1 MSVSRKEFIGL
12 LGAGTGAMLLPS
24 IGFANPG
31 SGKIS
36 YKDLLPLPL
45 NKKTIISYR
54 YFLPWAPEW
63 GDQKMADTRLEEL
76 VAFGHQAGISSFQFY
91 VNTPKSSYYI
101 LPPNAESQAEWIKW
115 MHDVVAPRI
124 RQEGFGL
131 ELNFQQLLGANTG
144 NTDVRPL
151 YRWKQY
157 MVDSNGETSKGTPC
171 PEDKLY
177 REDISKMLRDWSG
190 LKPDILWID
199 DDFRLHNHS
208 TRGMFCYC
216 PGHLNKF
223 ATLTGTYYTREALL
237 KEVLQPGK
245 PSSLRNKWLD
255 FLGSYMADFAKWIA
269 NEIHSV
275 SPDTRVAL
283 MTSGTDIHSLEGRDW
298 KNVLGNFAG
307 KHKPLIRPTFGLY
320 TGTGSS
326 PKALSSGLKDIISQ
340 VQVVEQSL
348 GENNCDFAPEL
359 ENTRYT
365 SWSKSSAHSTH
376 SLIMGQLMGL
386 PMITVAV
393 NDLDG
398 SPLSEEPGL
407 VPLFRNARPRME
419 AIADLMLKL
428 WPIQGIVSLSDKDV
442 ARMTQL
448 GNKAS
453 YGDMAPS
460 AKFENPIFDMG
471 IPFNY
476 MTAVDATKSEYPVLL
491 EASSIW
497 IANDEELKKI
507 LSRSAF
513 VTSGAARMIID
524 RGFGSLL
531 GIEIGEHHNNVIQ
544 SEEYEVDV
552 LPNVDKIR
560 VPHRGADWD
569 EIQIKDTSAKV
580 ASYFLDF
587 LGQKFIGTVVYKNNL
602 GGRVVIYAQNSDM
615 QSGLFGSHAR
625 MRWLHGVLSWLSDG
639 NYQALPI
646 LPHHG
651 ISLLKKKNGSTFM
664 YSFCNL
670 GTDVLTEFKLR
681 WKNADDV
688 KSIKMLQREG
698 SWKTVSFT
706 IDKDKKDM
714 NPIIKFDCDLGV
726 MQWLVLVVRSV

>member
-12 LGAGTGAMLLPS
+12 LGAGVGTALLPAVAL
-24 IGFANPG
+24 ANPVY
-31 SGKIS
+31 GKNGNEG
-36 YKDLLPLPL
+36 LLPLPQ
-45 NKKTIISYR
+45 NRKTFISYR

-63 GDQKMADTRLEEL
+63 GDQKMADARLEEL
-76 VAFGHQAGISSFQFY
+76 VTFGHEAGINSFQFY
-91 VNTPKSSYYI
+91 VNTPMSSYYI
-101 LPPNAESQAEWIKW
+101 LPPDAESQTGWVKW
-115 MHDVVAPRI
+115 MREIVAPRI
-124 RQEGFGL
+124 RKEGFSL
-131 ELNFQQLLGANTG
+131 ELNFQQLLGANAG
-144 NTDVRPL
+144 NTDLRPL

-177 REDISKMLRDWSG
+177 REDISKMLREWAS

-216 PGHLNKF
+216 PEHLNKF
-223 ATLTGTYYTREALL
+223 AALTGKTYTREDLL

-245 PSSLRNKWLD
+245 PSDLRNKWLD
-255 FLGSYMADFAKWIA
+255 FLGDYMADFAKWVA
-269 NEIHSV
+269 DEIHVV
-275 SPDTRVAL
+275 SPETRVAL

-298 KNVLGNFAG
+298 KKVLGNFAG

-320 TGTGSS
+320 MGTGSA

-348 GENNCDFAPEL
+348 GEGNCDFAPEL

-365 SWSKSSAHSTH
+365 SWSKSTAHSTH

-386 PMITVAV
+386 SMITVAV

-398 SPLSEEPGL
+398 SPLSEEPSL

-419 AIADLMLKL
+419 ALADLGLKS
-428 WPIQGIVSLSDKDV
+428 WPVQGVISLSDKDV

-448 GNKAS
+448 AGKAS
-453 YGDMAPS
+453 YAEMAP
-460 AKFENPIFDMG
+460 AARFENPIFDMG

-476 MTAVDATKSEYPVLL
+476 MTAANAAKSGYPVLL
-491 EASSIW
+491 EASSVW
-497 IANDEELKKI
+497 KANDEELRKI
-507 LSRSAF
+507 LAGSAL
-513 VTSGAARMIID
+513 VTTGAARIIIE
-524 RGFGSLL
+524 RGFGDLL
-531 GIEIGEHHNNVIQ
+531 GVKVGEHHTNTIQ
-544 SEEYEVDV
+544 SEVYEDHI
-552 LPNVDKIR
+552 LPNVSKIR

-569 EIQIKDTSAKV
+569 ELETTTDSAKV
-580 ASYFLDF
+580 ASYFMDF
-587 LGQKFIGTVVYKNNL
+587 LGGKHIGTVVYQNKA
-602 GGRVVIYAQNSDM
+602 GGRIVVYAQNSDM
-615 QSGLFGSHAR
+615 QGGLFGSHAR
-625 MRWLHGVLSWLSDG
+625 LRWLHGVLSWLSNG

-651 ISLLKKKNGSTFM
+651 ISLLKKKNNNTFM

-681 WKNADDV
+681 WNGASGV
-688 KSIKMLQREG
+688 KSVSMLKKDG
-698 SWKTVSFT
+698 TWKVLSFT
-706 IDKDKKDM
+706 VDRDRADM
-714 NPIIKFDCDLGV
+714 NPIIKFDCELGV
-726 MQWLVLVVRSV
+726 MEWLVLLIA